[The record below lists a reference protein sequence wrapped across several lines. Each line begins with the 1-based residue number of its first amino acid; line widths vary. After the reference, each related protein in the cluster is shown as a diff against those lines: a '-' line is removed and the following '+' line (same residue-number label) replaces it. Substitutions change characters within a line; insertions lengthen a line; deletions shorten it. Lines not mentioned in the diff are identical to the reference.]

1 MRFILIIIILLKT
14 LRRTPILFPYTT
26 LFRSAIDQKFNR
38 RYDAAIESVERQA
51 LERNIMLYRD
61 NGNLAFTPIREGRGL
76 EEAEFAQLH
85 EAERERY
92 HTDIAELED
101 LLSEALSSLPQW
113 KRESS
118 NELRE
123 LNEQTI
129 TEALN

>member
-1 MRFILIIIILLKT
+1 QYETANHQKSS
-14 LRRTPILFPYTT
+14 RR
-26 LFRSAIDQKFNR
+26 Q
-38 RYDAAIESVERQA
+38 DATIGTCERQA
-51 LERNIMLYRD
+51 LEPNIMLYRD

-76 EEAEFAQLH
+76 EEAEFAQLP

-123 LNEQTI
+123 LNE
-129 TEALN
+129 